1 MYKVGFKYTENDVD
15 MSLKI
20 DDFFG
25 KSTKMKSKPCDGM
38 DTVLAIVTI
47 AGFTLEFAK
56 FVIDYIIKPC
66 MEKNKNKK
74 EDNQS
79 GKENSISA
87 TRCIVYNGKTITPS
101 LLSTKLGDKEC
112 TPANIL
118 EIICEEFQL

>member
-1 MYKVGFKYTENDVD
+1 

-20 DDFFG
+20 DEFFE

-38 DTVLAIVTI
+38 DTVLAIVAI

-56 FVIDYIIKPC
+56 FVIDYIIKPY

-74 EDNQS
+74 KDEKS
-79 GKENSISA
+79 GGENSISA

-101 LLSTKLGDKEC
+101 LLYIKLDGKEC
-112 TPANIL
+112 TPENIL

>member
-1 MYKVGFKYTENDVD
+1 MYKVGFKYAENDID

-20 DDFFG
+20 DEFFE

-56 FVIDYIIKPC
+56 FVIDYIIKLSI
-66 MEKNKNKK
+66 EKNKNKK
-74 EDNQS
+74 KDEQS
-79 GKENSISA
+79 VEEKSIST

-101 LLSTKLGDKEC
+101 LLSTKLDGKEC
-112 TPANIL
+112 TPENIL